1 MSPRVFSILK
11 EHKLLTF
18 SYNVQATFAAL
29 QSTYG
34 FLTPELWR
42 ETKFQ
47 KSPMQEFTD
56 FLAKP
61 VIADIN
67 AKADY

>member
-1 MSPRVFSILK
+1 M
-11 EHKLLTF
+11 
-18 SYNVQATFAAL
+18 QATFAAL

-61 VIADIN
+61 VIADVGAKPGILDCN
-67 AKADY
+67 AYQHQACI

>member
-1 MSPRVFSILK
+1 LM
-11 EHKLLTF
+11 
-18 SYNVQATFAAL
+18 QATFAAL

-42 ETKFQ
+42 ETKFV

-61 VIADIN
+61 VIADVA
-67 AKADY
+67 AKQEY

>member
-1 MSPRVFSILK
+1 MR
-11 EHKLLTF
+11 
-18 SYNVQATFAAL
+18 VQATFAEL
-29 QSTYG
+29 KSTYG

-56 FLAKP
+56 FLARP
-61 VIADIN
+61 IIADV
-67 AKADY
+67 AAGKPEY

>member
-1 MSPRVFSILK
+1 MRGAATLVVCL
-11 EHKLLTF
+11 
-18 SYNVQATFAAL
+18 VQATFAAL

-42 ETKFQ
+42 ETKFV

-61 VIADIN
+61 VIADV
-67 AKADY
+67 ASKQEY